1 MQLST
6 AVPFGNTFVL
16 VGGSIN
22 GKVSDMVIKYNPSS
36 QDWEELPGKLREKRS
51 SVAAMLIPSD
61 ATPGCTQT
69 N

>member
-6 AVPFGNTFVL
+6 AVAWKNTFLL

-22 GKVSDMVIKYNPSS
+22 GEVSDMVIKYNPST
-36 QDWEELPGKLREKRS
+36 QDWEELPGKLEKKRS
-51 SVAAMLIPSD
+51 SLAAMLIPSD
-61 ATPGCTQT
+61 ATPGC